1 MDPLPKISVVIA
13 TYNRADILPETIRH
27 LTRQDL
33 PASDFEVIVVD
44 DGSRDHTRGV
54 VEEAIP
60 NVRFSM
66 TYLHHENRGP
76 GYSQNRGI
84 RRARAPLV
92 LLMPD
97 DIYATA
103 GLLRAHLAAHEQ
115 YPGQDVAI
123 LGHVLQSPRL
133 NVSVFHRFWDP
144 FSYRKLPV
152 HKVLPFSMFWA
163 CNLSVSRDFMLRHGM
178 FREEK
183 GPAGAAAHEDVE
195 LGYRL
200 WKAGLKVIHLEEPLA
215 QHYHPETLETACK
228 RAYQRGLNWEY
239 FFALVPVPE
248 LPVRYHIFT
257 RRTARY
263 HFRAMFGGKEEHLF
277 PDQDLGLG
285 RLLRNMVLRPI
296 LFNRLTV
303 PCFWKPLLN
312 RAEQSKALA
321 GLLDVR
327 MYQGVVA
334 YYFFRGCR
342 KGRKLPR
349 PAEQE

>member
-1 MDPLPKISVVIA
+1 MAAVQKVKEGSGRPRCGRQSLPIEAQEKGEHRSP
-13 TYNRADILPETIRH
+13 ADSGAHGDQSGGER
-27 LTRQDL
+27 
-33 PASDFEVIVVD
+33 
-44 DGSRDHTRGV
+44 
-54 VEEAIP
+54 
-60 NVRFSM
+60 
-66 TYLHHENRGP
+66 
-76 GYSQNRGI
+76 
-84 RRARAPLV
+84 
-92 LLMPD
+92 
-97 DIYATA
+97 
-103 GLLRAHLAAHEQ
+103 GLLGHKAQEQ
-115 YPGQDVAI
+115 RG
-123 LGHVLQSPRL
+123 
-133 NVSVFHRFWDP
+133 
-144 FSYRKLPV
+144 
-152 HKVLPFSMFWA
+152 
-163 CNLSVSRDFMLRHGM
+163 
-178 FREEK
+178 
-183 GPAGAAAHEDVE
+183 GAAAHEDVE

-215 QHYHPETLETACK
+215 HHYHPETLETACK
-228 RAYQRGLNWEY
+228 RADQRGLNWEY

-312 RAEQSKALA
+312 RAEQSEALA
-321 GLLDVR
+321 RLLDVR